1 MGSRRSLHLRAGRR
15 VVAASPKIASPK
27 VSTASRRAFTA
38 LIAIE
43 IAALFFFMLAARGLW
58 FWADEWD
65 FLAARTAGNAADLIR
80 AHAGSHLSTLP
91 ILVYRLLWWVVGLR
105 AYWPYQLMIVMLHLV
120 GVSLLWL
127 VMRRAKVRPWTATA
141 VAVPMVLLGAGFED
155 IIWPFQITLVGSL
168 VFGVGQLLLA
178 DHDGAFNRRDWIGL
192 LCGLAAI
199 LCSAVGVVMA
209 IVVGFATLLRR
220 GWRPAFVHAVPP
232 IGLYL
237 VWLVTVARHDYGTA
251 QRTHGTATASQ
262 AAHFVNG
269 LIGNTFRALGQNPVV
284 SVAFAILLISGL
296 LVSFRTVGRRE
307 MRATAAAS
315 LGLLV
320 GAVVFAVSTGVE
332 RATWAPPSQSR
343 YLYVMVYMIVPAL
356 GIAVDALMR
365 RGRVITIVVLVLL
378 GATIPG
384 NLRALTNY
392 VEQQKG
398 TQGLFRAMILT
409 LPRIPNAG
417 QTPDATVVHT
427 GLAPCDITMGWLRDG
442 AESGRIPRP
451 ARINAVEI
459 ANDRLYL
466 SLVVKP
472 VCLHQPALPAPSP
485 VAERCV
491 HLAKS
496 VAVRL
501 TPGEVVTLERGD
513 IRLTAES
520 PPSSE
525 VYPMIIGAT
534 TTSMHVVATAPISLR
549 IEADNTTNLAIS
561 RGFGGKFS
569 RPTTQRYR
577 AAPLVCIP
585 TDKAL

>member
-1 MGSRRSLHLRAGRR
+1 MSRRSLQLRAGRR
-15 VVAASPKIASPK
+15 VATAIPK
-27 VSTASRRAFTA
+27 VSKASRRAFSA
-38 LIAIE
+38 LIAVE
-43 IAALFFFMLAARGLW
+43 LAALVFFMLAARGLW

-65 FLAARTAGNAADLIR
+65 FLATRRAGSAADLIR

-105 AYWPYQLMIVMLHLV
+105 AYWPYELMIVMLHLL

-127 VMRRAKVRPWTATA
+127 VMRRAQVRPWTATA
-141 VAVPMVLLGAGFED
+141 VAVPMVLLGSGFED

-168 VFGVGQLLLA
+168 VFGVGHLLLA
-178 DHDGAFNRRDWIGL
+178 DHDGAFNRRDWLGL

-220 GWRPAFVHAVPP
+220 GWRPAFLHSVPL
-232 IGLYL
+232 IGLYV
-237 VWLVTVARHDYGTA
+237 VWLVTVARHDYRTA
-251 QRTHGTATASQ
+251 QRAHGTATASQ
-262 AAHFVNG
+262 AVHFVNG
-269 LIGNTFRALGQNPVV
+269 LIGNAFRALGQNPVV
-284 SVAFAILLISGL
+284 SVAFGILLISGL
-296 LVSFRTVGRRE
+296 LVSLRSVGRRE

-320 GAVVFAVSTGVE
+320 GAVAFAVTTGVE

-343 YLYVMVYMIVPAL
+343 YLYAMVFMIVPAL

-392 VEQQKG
+392 VDQQKG

-409 LPRIPNAG
+409 LPRIPSAG
-417 QTPDATVVHT
+417 QAPDATIVHT
-427 GLAPCDITMGWLRDG
+427 GLAPCEITMGWLLDG

-459 ANDRLYL
+459 ANDELYL

-472 VCLHQPALPAPSP
+472 VCPHQPALPAPTP
-485 VAERCV
+485 IVERCV
-491 HLAKS
+491 QLAKP

-501 TPGEVVTLERGD
+501 TRGEVITLKRGD
-513 IRLTAES
+513 IRLTNES
-520 PPSSE
+520 PSRTE
-525 VYPMIIGAT
+525 TYPMIIGAT
-534 TTSMHVVATAPISLR
+534 TASMRIVATAAISLR
-549 IEADNTTNLAIS
+549 IEADNATNLAIS

-569 RPTTQRYR
+569 RPTAQRYR

-585 TDKAL
+585 TAKAL